1 MKGNTLPYLHV
12 EIENLEQYLATR
24 QDEEILPTGDTH
36 MANAMYALINEVRTD
51 YPTTVEQLR
60 KLIRKVSE
68 RAQELDHLN
77 GAVGAVYE
85 RLEILQ
91 RNNPSIPATPS
102 LSEKELEQRRLQAER
117 FSRLLNPDL

>member
-1 MKGNTLPYLHV
+1 LPYLHV

-36 MANAMYALINEVRTD
+36 MENGLYAILSWVRTE

-60 KLIRKVSE
+60 ELIRKVSE
-68 RAQELDHLN
+68 RARELEHLN

-91 RNNPSIPATPS
+91 RNNPSAPAAPS
-102 LSEKELEQRRLQAER
+102 LSEKELEQRRIQAER
-117 FSRLLNPDL
+117 FSRLLNGEL